1 MFSDIA
7 LRSQPVPESGS
18 AERNRQADRL
28 PQRSCCGNRPREE
41 TTMKDLAGKV
51 AVITGAGSG
60 FGREFA
66 RIAAHER
73 MKLVLADVQD
83 DALDAAVA
91 EVREGGAEA
100 MGVRVDVARAEH
112 VQQLAE
118 RVTANFGAVHLLFNN
133 AGVAGGGGYV
143 WETSLEDWRWLLGV
157 NLMGVVNGIRS
168 FIPLMLRQDCECH
181 VVNTASAA
189 GLVSAPLMSV
199 YNVSKHAV
207 VTLSETLF
215 HDLRLANGK
224 VGVSVLCPAFVPT
237 NIRSSERNRPP
248 ELTDDAPLT
257 RSQIIAR
264 ERSEKAV
271 ASGRLTAAE
280 VARMTFDAIHEN
292 RFYVITHP
300 KMLASVEL
308 RMQDLLAGR
317 NPSDPYTFKPG
328 AAVKPR

>member
-1 MFSDIA
+1 M
-7 LRSQPVPESGS
+7 
-18 AERNRQADRL
+18 N
-28 PQRSCCGNRPREE
+28 
-41 TTMKDLAGKV
+41 DLAGKV
-51 AVITGAGSG
+51 AVVTGAGSG
-60 FGREFA
+60 FGRELA
-66 RIAAHER
+66 RIAAREQ
-73 MKLVLADVQD
+73 MKLVLADVQE
-83 DALDAAVA
+83 DALDAVVA
-91 EVREGGAEA
+91 EVRGGGAEA
-100 MGVRVDVARAEH
+100 LGIRADVAKAEE
-112 VQQLAE
+112 VEQLAE
-118 RVTANFGAVHLLFNN
+118 RTTAKFGAVHLLFNN
-133 AGVAGGGGYV
+133 AGVAGGGGFV
-143 WETSLEDWRWLLGV
+143 WETSLEDWQWLLGV

-168 FIPLMLRQDCECH
+168 FVPRMLRQDCECH

-215 HDLRLANGK
+215 HDLRLASAK

-237 NIRSSERNRPP
+237 NIRTSERNRPP
-248 ELTDDAPLT
+248 NLTNEAPPT

-280 VARMTFDAIHEN
+280 VARMTFDAVREN

-308 RMQDLLAGR
+308 RLQDVLAGR
-317 NPSDPYTFKPG
+317 NPSDPYTFKPE